1 MRETCGTFKC
11 IPVSQPSLLHRSKQ
25 QKEQH
30 QQQKNNKKYSWITS
44 SSRSVQQQQWQQPAN
59 FLSIPTFFSITK
71 HSSFPWLPVHLLC
84 IFFSSSKKKEHA
96 WDMTKNLISKCLA
109 CRRPS
114 QAGGQRQICKYLQSM
129 IYVYSIYQLISG
141 SRKWLQKHTLR
152 LTPANESSFCS
163 TSRLQRIQESK
174 LWILVAADLHDTLM
188 QLEFFSWLLA
198 DWCPHMTATH
208 SKVV

>member
-1 MRETCGTFKC
+1 
-11 IPVSQPSLLHRSKQ
+11 
-25 QKEQH
+25 
-30 QQQKNNKKYSWITS
+30 
-44 SSRSVQQQQWQQPAN
+44 
-59 FLSIPTFFSITK
+59 
-71 HSSFPWLPVHLLC
+71 
-84 IFFSSSKKKEHA
+84 
-96 WDMTKNLISKCLA
+96 
-109 CRRPS
+109 
-114 QAGGQRQICKYLQSM
+114 M

-198 DWCPHMTATH
+198 D
-208 SKVV
+208 